1 MRESICPVCKKIFIP
16 APYHIYVKNE
26 VTYCGWNCYNK
37 VENAKRDKGGA
48 KPREVVM
55 KDERGNVVRHF
66 ENAREAADKT
76 GFAVSGIRDACR
88 EKRPYM
94 KYLWEYL

>member
-37 VENAKRDKGGA
+37 AISSSKKYVKKSMGVVMKTEEGRILRTFENAK
-48 KPREVVM
+48 V
-55 KDERGNVVRHF
+55 
-66 ENAREAADKT
+66 AAEKT
-76 GFAVSGIRDACR
+76 GFLENGIRDACR